1 MSASVA
7 GAILR
12 GMMGRFCA
20 LVKVKMW
27 EAMKRE
33 MIWND
38 GIVQQAFLYTQSP
51 SARSLEDLW
60 RAISASHFGQDAA
73 VGPGAA
79 DPHSESFL
87 TSSHH
92 SMHRLPI
99 SDGRKDLSRSQ

>member
-1 MSASVA
+1 
-7 GAILR
+7 
-12 GMMGRFCA
+12 
-20 LVKVKMW
+20 
-27 EAMKRE
+27 
-33 MIWND
+33 MIWSD
-38 GIVQQAFLYTQSP
+38 RIGKQDFLYTQSP
-51 SARSLEDLW
+51 STRSLELW

-99 SDGRKDLSRSQ
+99 SDCRKDSSGSQ